1 MITVYGIPNCD
12 TVAKARRYLSEVGI
26 EFDFHDF
33 RKDGLERADVERF
46 LAGVGDALINR
57 RGTTWRKLSDADKAR
72 AESDPAG
79 LLVDYPAIIKRPVID
94 TGRAITVGFT
104 EQIKESLTV

>member
-12 TVAKARRYLSEVGI
+12 TVKKARVFLADSGK
-26 EFDFHDF
+26 EFHFHDF

-57 RGTTWRKLSDADKAR
+57 RGTTWRKLDDGDKAR

-94 TGRAITVGFT
+94 TGKAITVGFT
-104 EQIKESLTV
+104 DEVREGLMS